1 MLSSLPSPM
10 RVSLVTEYDDT
21 VPEFYRTIP
30 LCGSVASLADD
41 LPLWSAENPVLLDFP
56 TGSGKTS
63 FVYDILLPD
72 ALSKGKNLLL
82 VSNRVALSTQ
92 QKRRIM
98 EITHNPALKLLSAEG
113 IKRAE
118 DLGSVRVITY
128 HRLPALCNDAAAAE
142 WISNLGYAV
151 FDEAHFFT
159 SDSVFNENTEYFLRL
174 SCERFCRAI
183 RIYLTGTSWDVLTPL
198 AKAEEKYYR
207 CNTHRPYFCFRP
219 IREFYHYTIPPDY
232 SNYSLHFFSK
242 LSELLP
248 QIKSNLSEKW
258 IIFVDSKASG
268 KDFCRTLGNDA
279 CDYLDSASKETE
291 TWASIV
297 KDKKFDKQVLVTTA
311 VLDNGVDIVDNA
323 VRNIVII
330 ADNRT
335 AIVQMAGRKR
345 LAPNERVNLWI
356 CDLSEKVLSNRRSN
370 CKSCLDWFDKYE
382 RYAAAQKYDAFIE
395 EIWRSGDQTLFKLFR
410 YSKGIVYPNRL
421 AQYVL
426 KRRWL
431 FFKQI
436 LDGKTSFRAEVESWF
451 GIKSDGIT
459 AVEQLNL
466 FCHQNC
472 GIPLS
477 DDSANHLR
485 DLISYSCDEV
495 GFKEP
500 QMKRKNCLKGVA
512 LTNRLAK
519 IGLPYYV
526 EDSKKTLII
535 HAKEDNIQ
543 NG

>member
-1 MLSSLPSPM
+1 MVYFRRIISLSLWGRRPKPFSIHKKYSTVRMLFQEKTTEFQRKSSGFP
-10 RVSLVTEYDDT
+10 
-21 VPEFYRTIP
+21 
-30 LCGSVASLADD
+30 A
-41 LPLWSAENPVLLDFP
+41 P

-63 FVYDILLPD
+63 FVYDTLLPD

-174 SCERFCRAI
+174 SCERFCRA
-183 RIYLTGTSWDVLTPL
+183 T
-198 AKAEEKYYR
+198 
-207 CNTHRPYFCFRP
+207 
-219 IREFYHYTIPPDY
+219 
-232 SNYSLHFFSK
+232 
-242 LSELLP
+242 
-248 QIKSNLSEKW
+248 
-258 IIFVDSKASG
+258 
-268 KDFCRTLGNDA
+268 
-279 CDYLDSASKETE
+279 
-291 TWASIV
+291 
-297 KDKKFDKQVLVTTA
+297 
-311 VLDNGVDIVDNA
+311 
-323 VRNIVII
+323 
-330 ADNRT
+330 
-335 AIVQMAGRKR
+335 
-345 LAPNERVNLWI
+345 
-356 CDLSEKVLSNRRSN
+356 
-370 CKSCLDWFDKYE
+370 
-382 RYAAAQKYDAFIE
+382 FIE
-395 EIWRSGDQTLFKLFR
+395 EIWRSGDQTLLKLFR
-410 YSKGIVYPNRL
+410 YSKGIVYPNKL

-426 KRRWL
+426 NRRWL

-459 AVEQLNL
+459 AVEQLDL
-466 FCHQNC
+466 FCRQNC
-472 GIPLS
+472 ETPLS
-477 DDSANHLR
+477 GDSADHLR
-485 DLISYSCDEV
+485 NLISRSCADA

-543 NG
+543 ND